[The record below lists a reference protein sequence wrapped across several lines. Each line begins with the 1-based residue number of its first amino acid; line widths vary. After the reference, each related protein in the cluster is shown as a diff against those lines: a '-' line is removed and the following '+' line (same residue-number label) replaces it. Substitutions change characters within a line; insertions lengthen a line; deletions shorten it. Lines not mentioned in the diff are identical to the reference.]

1 LEKIGEVSPSV
12 LVYAKLHCEEWMPIL
27 LPGDLPLPQDI
38 TEIILTIM
46 MTDRHS
52 LGTESMKEVA
62 ARLMK
67 THDMSDHLPLPN
79 VELLRP
85 WL

>member
-1 LEKIGEVSPSV
+1 
-12 LVYAKLHCEEWMPIL
+12 MPIL
-27 LPGDLPLPQDI
+27 LPGDLPPPQDI

-46 MTDRHS
+46 MTDHHS
-52 LGTESMKEVA
+52 LGIEITKEVA

-79 VELLRP
+79 VELLHQ

>member
-1 LEKIGEVSPSV
+1 
-12 LVYAKLHCEEWMPIL
+12 MPIL
-27 LPGDLPLPQDI
+27 LPGDLPLPQEVI
-38 TEIILTIM
+38 EIILTIM
-46 MTDRHS
+46 MTDHHS

-67 THDMSDHLPLPN
+67 PHDMSDHLPRPN
-79 VELLRP
+79 VQLLRQ